1 VDEEPQKGIQDQTT
15 SEVESSPA
23 SRVVDESNG
32 STDSENSK
40 ESKNSKGF
48 KDPSKKVNTSN
59 SPQRRFRDFLARGD
73 LDSSESSP
81 QSEVTSGSS
90 KGTKPEKTGSTD
102 KDVPASE
109 SHYFSQELM
118 SFDFYKKLRS
128 NKEQVLKIIGGL
140 VGALFII
147 AGLIYILGS
156 PVRVADNV
164 VAGERA
170 VISAFLIL
178 VGVLII
184 AGVFARRLLEK
195 SFLKNIHSELE
206 EAEAPGSEKKSPD
219 KKEKQKGNIEEMDK
233 K

>member
-1 VDEEPQKGIQDQTT
+1 MKWTKSPRREFKIRQLLKLNHPLHPGWLMNPMDPRTLRLKSLKILKGLKTHL
-15 SEVESSPA
+15 
-23 SRVVDESNG
+23 
-32 STDSENSK
+32 
-40 ESKNSKGF
+40 
-48 KDPSKKVNTSN
+48 KKQIPVTV
-59 SPQRRFRDFLARGD
+59 RRDVSGIFLARGD

-81 QSEVTSGSS
+81 QSEVTSDSS
-90 KGTKPEKTGSTD
+90 KGTKPEKTRSTD
-102 KDVPASE
+102 KDAQSSD
-109 SHYFSQELM
+109 SHYLSQELM
-118 SFDFYKKLRS
+118 SFDFYRKLRS

-206 EAEAPGSEKKSPD
+206 EAEAPDSEKKIT
-219 KKEKQKGNIEEMDK
+219 G
-233 K
+233 